1 MRASCTE
8 FLALAGRFALFASPH
23 KNVTNSVRAAR
34 AGGTRA
40 TRLFHPR
47 KTPRDVAEFVSL
59 VMRSYGAISNGST
72 RLCATQCS
80 GSLVLVKL
88 GGALAALAEQREGER
103 TSQAHRQPRELG
115 RAHARVEERHAE
127 QDGHGLVAVAGD
139 GHLG

>member
-8 FLALAGRFALFASPH
+8 FLALAGSPSLLLRI
-23 KNVTNSVRAAR
+23 KNVTNTVRAAR

-59 VMRSYGAISNGST
+59 VMRSYGAINNGST

-80 GSLVLVKL
+80 GSLALVK
-88 GGALAALAEQREGER
+88 G
-103 TSQAHRQPRELG
+103 
-115 RAHARVEERHAE
+115 
-127 QDGHGLVAVAGD
+127 
-139 GHLG
+139 